1 MFKVRISDSM
11 QTDRVDN
18 FSAMIHLWTKSILYI
33 RRNDF
38 LQHQKKKSLKT
49 LLYNVSQSFLLKN
62 LLLQNMFS
70 PLFKGKYSED
80 LT

>member
-38 LQHQKKKSLKT
+38 LQHQKKKIIE
-49 LLYNVSQSFLLKN
+49 NIIV
-62 LLLQNMFS
+62 
-70 PLFKGKYSED
+70 
-80 LT
+80 